1 MGDGDGSGP
10 DACFEE
16 EAPLGGGSEALPAGA
31 AVFEAF
37 EVAGLGAVDV
47 LDSSKVF

>member
-10 DACFEE
+10 DARFE
-16 EAPLGGGSEALPAGA
+16 EAPLGGGSEALPADA

-47 LDSSKVF
+47 LASSKVF